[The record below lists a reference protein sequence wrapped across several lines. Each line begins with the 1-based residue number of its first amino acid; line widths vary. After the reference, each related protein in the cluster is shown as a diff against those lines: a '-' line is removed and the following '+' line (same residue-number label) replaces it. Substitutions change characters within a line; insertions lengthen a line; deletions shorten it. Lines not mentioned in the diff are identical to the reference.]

1 MRAEP
6 NQDAVKKTE
15 KTPEK
20 LIYRLDEVGR
30 LTGVASKTIESWEKE
45 FPFLHAG
52 LDSRGQKIF
61 RLRDIEIIR
70 RVRTLL
76 EEKSLTM
83 AGVKRRIED
92 EFGMKSSAQVHPDRI
107 KRVLLQVR
115 DDLQEI
121 AADLA
126 RPAKKF

>member
-1 MRAEP
+1 MKKSE
-6 NQDAVKKTE
+6 KTE
-15 KTPEK
+15 EK

-30 LTGVASKTIESWEKE
+30 MTKVSTKTVEAWEKE

-70 RVRTLL
+70 RIKILL
-76 EEKSLTM
+76 EENKLTV

-107 KRVLLQVR
+107 KKVLLQVR
-115 DDLQEI
+115 DDLHEI
-121 AADLA
+121 ATALA
-126 RPAKKF
+126 EPGKKS